1 MLDSGVNDGEHAPML
16 LVNGIDDAQTPIR
29 DLYLLLEHGA
39 PEEARVFPGGHMGQT
54 PRTYPTIIDWIGGR
68 F

>member
-1 MLDSGVNDGEHAPML
+1 MLDSGVIDGEHAPML

-29 DLYLLLEHGA
+29 DPHLLLEHGA
-39 PEEARVFPGGHMGQT
+39 PKEARAIPGGHMGQA
-54 PRTYPTIIDWIGGR
+54 PRTYPTIIDWIGRR

>member
-1 MLDSGVNDGEHAPML
+1 ML

-39 PEEARVFPGGHMGQT
+39 PKEARVFPGGHMGQT
-54 PRTYPTIIDWIGGR
+54 PRTYPTIIDWIGRR

>member
-1 MLDSGVNDGEHAPML
+1 MLDSGVIDGEHAPML

-39 PEEARVFPGGHMGQT
+39 PEEARVFPGGHMDQT
-54 PRTYPTIIDWIGGR
+54 RELIPRSSTG
-68 F
+68 

>member
-1 MLDSGVNDGEHAPML
+1 ML
-16 LVNGIDDAQTPIR
+16 LVNAIDDAQTPIR

-39 PEEARVFPGGHMGQT
+39 PKEARGFPGGHTGQT
-54 PRTYPTIIDWIGGR
+54 PRTYPTIIDWIGRR